1 MVTDKHPQFVF
12 ELNATGVAKYGAP
25 TLRIGIDWELTF
37 SGLAFI
43 INEQRNGSWN
53 MVSSFYDQYGLD
65 INDDIAEMNMIGV
78 VEWIWKHAGFEYLE
92 AWIINIYREFVKV
105 PSVALPPPP
114 PPSQDTEIIT
124 TANMK
129 QKVNAALME
138 MFTLRDVDGDGFPEL
153 VRK

>member
-12 ELNATGVAKYGAP
+12 ELNDTGVAKYGAP

-43 INEQRNGSWN
+43 INEQRNGSWS
-53 MVSSFYDQYGLD
+53 MVSSFYDQYGMD
-65 INDDIAEMNMIGV
+65 INDDIAEMNQVGV

-114 PPSQDTEIIT
+114 PSQDTAIIT